1 MKNILAA
8 IAVFA
13 RLSWPYFRS
22 RDWKAAW
29 ILGILVVGTQLFQV
43 YLSVLANNWYNA
55 FYTALQ
61 DKDWATFI
69 YQLGV
74 VFSAIAGLYIVSGVA
89 QYYFTQWLQIRWRV
103 WMTDHYLG
111 QWLGRAAHY
120 RMRLQGNP
128 ADNPDQRIAEDI
140 DRFIQ
145 GFLNIF
151 VQLLGSVVQ
160 LATFMVILWRLS
172 DSTPLIIGGV
182 TYNIPGY
189 LVWAALAY
197 SVAGTFVAH
206 WIGKKLVWLNYEKQR
221 YEANFRFGLVRL
233 RENAE
238 EIALL
243 HGEEAERAQ
252 LNGRFTDVVR
262 NFYAIMNRQK
272 WLVTFQAGFNQIA
285 NVFPY
290 IVVSPAYFF
299 TPMKLGEITQ
309 IANSF
314 GTVQSNFSFFV
325 SAYSDIAVWKAVV
338 DRLNGFEHSIARAR
352 ALEDSGPRIAANGI
366 GTLKAD
372 GLTVSLPD
380 GRPIVTV
387 PHLDIPPGD
396 RLLVNGPTGSGKTSL
411 FRALGGVWP
420 YGSGTIHVP
429 PGADA
434 LVLPQNAYL
443 PLGTLRGA
451 LSYPRTEDAYPDAA
465 VKEALTVV
473 GMEKFLPELDTVH
486 QWANQLSGGEQQR
499 VAIAR
504 ALLQK
509 PGWLFLDEATSAL
522 DENSEAELY
531 RLLRERLPQT
541 AIVSIGH
548 RTSLRAFHDRF
559 LELSGDESGP
569 RTLAA
574 ATPA

>member
-1 MKNILAA
+1 MKNLFASISEFGRLA
-8 IAVFA
+8 
-13 RLSWPYFRS
+13 SPYFRS

-29 ILGILVVGTQLFQV
+29 ILAGLVIAIQLFQV
-43 YLSVLANNWYNA
+43 YLSVLVNSWSNA

-74 VFSAIAGLYIVSGVA
+74 VFSSLAVLFIVTGVLR
-89 QYYFTQWLQIRWRV
+89 YYLIQWLTIRWRA
-103 WMTDHYLG
+103 WLTERYLDK
-111 QWLGRAAHY
+111 WLGRAAHY

-140 DRFIQ
+140 EKFVSN
-145 GFLNIF
+145 FLNIF
-151 VQLLGSVVQ
+151 VQLFGSVVQ
-160 LATFMVILWRLS
+160 LVTFVVILWNLS
-172 DSTPLIIGGV
+172 RNVPLIIAGV

-197 SVAGTFVAH
+197 SVAGTFIAH
-206 WIGKKLVWLNYEKQR
+206 KIGGKLVWLNYEKQR
-221 YEANFRFGLVRL
+221 YEANFRFGLVRV

-243 HGEEAERAQ
+243 HGEAAERGQ
-252 LNGRFTDVVR
+252 LSSRFAEVVR

-272 WLVTFQAGFNQIA
+272 WLVSFQRGFDQFA

-299 TPMKLGEITQ
+299 TPMKLGQITQ
-309 IANSF
+309 IADAF
-314 GTVQSNFSFFV
+314 GTVQNNLSFFV
-325 SAYSDIAVWKAVV
+325 AAYSDIAEWKAVV
-338 DRLNGFEHSIARAR
+338 DRLSGFDRSIAHAQ
-352 ALEDSGPRIAANGI
+352 ALETAGPQIAEDSLTGLN
-366 GTLKAD
+366 AD
-372 GLTVSLPD
+372 GLTVNLPD

-387 PHLDIPPGD
+387 PRFAVARGD
-396 RLLVNGPTGSGKTSL
+396 RVLVTGPTGSGKTSL

-420 YGSGTIHVP
+420 YGSGIIHVP
-429 PGADA
+429 PGAEP
-434 LVLPQNAYL
+434 LVLPQNAYM
-443 PLGTLRGA
+443 PLGSLRGT
-451 LSYPRTEDAYPDAA
+451 LTYPRPEDAYPHEAIREVLTA
-465 VKEALTVV
+465 VGLD
-473 GMEKFLPELDTVH
+473 KFAPQLDTVH

-499 VAIAR
+499 IAIAR

-522 DENSEAELY
+522 DEHSEAELY
-531 RLLRERLPQT
+531 KLLRERLPET

-548 RTSLRAFHDRF
+548 RASLRQFHDRF
-559 LELSGDESGP
+559 LELSGDETGP
-569 RTLAA
+569 RTLADA
-574 ATPA
+574 VPA